1 MLAELV
7 DQCTEKPSGAEVEA
21 ATAAWRAA
29 RDLRADTARAL
40 LAEALE
46 RGRWLSAEAIRAA
59 MVRAVFGDRGDR
71 AVREVLERVVQLE
84 LGTAYEQARP
94 GGARQLRAEL
104 ERRRADVLAGGDP
117 EDLVRWASAEVP
129 WLGRALGDVPE
140 PPRRVWTPPPPPVP
154 APTPAH
160 AAVAARIVRA
170 GGSA

>member
-7 DQCTEKPSGAEVEA
+7 DQCTEKPTGAEVEA

-29 RDLRADTARAL
+29 RDLRADTARSL

-59 MVRAVFGDRGDR
+59 MVRAVFGERGST
-71 AVREVLERVVQLE
+71 AVREVIERHVQLE
-84 LGTAYEQARP
+84 LGTAHEQPRP
-94 GGARQLRAEL
+94 GGARQLLAEL

-117 EDLVRWASAEVP
+117 EELVRWALTEVP
-129 WLGRALGDVPE
+129 WLARQLGDVP
-140 PPRRVWTPPPPPVP
+140 PPPKRVWAPPPPPVP

-160 AAVAARIVRA
+160 AAVAARIVRS
-170 GGSA
+170 G

>member
-1 MLAELV
+1 MLGELV
-7 DQCTEKPSGAEVEA
+7 DQCTEKPTGAEVEA

-59 MVRAVFGDRGDR
+59 MVRAVFGERGSA
-71 AVREVLERVVQLE
+71 AVREVLERYVQLE
-84 LGTAYEQARP
+84 LGTAHEQPRP
-94 GGARQLRAEL
+94 GGARQLLAEL

-117 EDLVRWASAEVP
+117 EDLVRWACGEVP

-154 APTPAH
+154 APSPAH